1 MNDIVKLAGSLSQ
14 GKPLSLLIVD
24 DDELFGEY
32 LTLEMEALGCL
43 VTRVEDGDT
52 ALDLLSRQSFDV
64 LITDWQMPR
73 MNGIEL
79 VLRARAILPPDDFI
93 HIILMTARG
102 ETRTIHEALAAGV
115 DDFIYKPLERIQIEL
130 RISSARRTVELQRR
144 LKRRNRHLNDANK
157 RTREAYRRIR
167 DDLEAA
173 GDLQRRLLPPPGAS
187 GGLQW
192 AWSYE
197 PALEIGGDTLGLVPL
212 GEGEALVFL
221 ADVRGHGVP
230 AALESFHLHHRMQQ
244 LSPADPAAL
253 SEAVATLNREIE
265 AQDRDSYFTLICGL
279 VSAPR
284 GRAWMIR
291 AGHPSPIRVGSNG
304 SVAPCEVEGGYPVG
318 MFPLADYPVTE
329 VPLAP
334 GDRLIMYSDGV
345 TDCRGIDGQAFG
357 QERLE
362 ALLAGAAGGNL
373 EALVAR
379 IESGLRPFRGR
390 GGFDD
395 DISLLAL
402 ECAGGA

>member
-1 MNDIVKLAGSLSQ
+1 MNDIVKLAGSVSH

-32 LTLEMEALGCL
+32 LALEMEALGC
-43 VTRVEDGDT
+43 VVSRVDDGDV
-52 ALDLLSRQSFDV
+52 ALDVLSRQSFDV

-79 VLRARAILPPDDFI
+79 VRRARASLPAEDFLHVI
-93 HIILMTARG
+93 MMTARG

-130 RISSARRTVELQRR
+130 RITSARRTVELQRR
-144 LKRRNRHLNDANK
+144 LKRRNRHLNEANR
-157 RTREAYRRIR
+157 RTRDAYRQIR
-167 DDLEAA
+167 SDLEAA
-173 GDLQRRLLPPPGAS
+173 GDMHRRLLPPPGGS
-187 GGLQW
+187 GGLRW

-244 LSPADPAAL
+244 LSPADPVAL
-253 SEAVATLNREIE
+253 SEAVASLNREIE
-265 AQDRDSYFTLICGL
+265 GQVRDSYFTMICGL

-291 AGHPSPIRVGSNG
+291 AGHPEPLRISADG
-304 SVAPCEVEGGYPVG
+304 SVTPCEVEGGYPVG
-318 MFPLADYPVTE
+318 MFPFAEYPVTE
-329 VPLAP
+329 LPLEP
-334 GDRLIMYSDGV
+334 GDRLVLYSDGV
-345 TDCRGIDGQAFG
+345 TDCRGADGEPFG

-362 ALLAGAAGGNL
+362 ALLAAERDAPL
-373 EALVAR
+373 EALVTR
-379 IESGLRPFRGR
+379 LESGLRPFRGR

-402 ECAGGA
+402 ECAGSS

>member
-1 MNDIVKLAGSLSQ
+1 MSH

-32 LTLEMEALGCL
+32 LALEMETLGCL
-43 VTRVEDGDT
+43 VSRVEDGDV

-79 VLRARAILPPDDFI
+79 VRLVRASLPPEDFI
-93 HIILMTARG
+93 HIIMMTARG
-102 ETRTIHEALAAGV
+102 ETQTIHQALAAGV

-130 RISSARRTVELQRR
+130 RITSARRTVELQRR
-144 LKRRNRHLNDANK
+144 LKRRNHHLHEANR

-167 DDLEAA
+167 SDLEAA
-173 GDLQRRLLPPPGAS
+173 GDLHRRLLPPPGES
-187 GGLQW
+187 GGLRW

-197 PALEIGGDTLGLVPL
+197 PAMEIGGDTLGLVPL
-212 GEGEALVFL
+212 DEGEALVFL

-244 LSPADPAAL
+244 LSPSDPAAL
-253 SEAVATLNREIE
+253 SAAVASLNREIE
-265 AQDRDSYFTLICGL
+265 GQGRDSYFTMICGL
-279 VSAPR
+279 VSAAR
-284 GRAWMIR
+284 GRAWMVR
-291 AGHPSPIRVGSNG
+291 AGHPMPLRVGPNG

-318 MFPLADYPVTE
+318 MFPLAEYPVTE
-329 VPLAP
+329 ILLAP
-334 GDRLIMYSDGV
+334 GDRLLMYSDGV
-345 TDCRGIDGQAFG
+345 TDCRGADGEAFG
-357 QERLE
+357 EARLE
-362 ALLAGAAGGNL
+362 ALLAARGGEGL

-379 IESGLRPFRGR
+379 IESELRPFRGR

-402 ECAGGA
+402 ECAGGP